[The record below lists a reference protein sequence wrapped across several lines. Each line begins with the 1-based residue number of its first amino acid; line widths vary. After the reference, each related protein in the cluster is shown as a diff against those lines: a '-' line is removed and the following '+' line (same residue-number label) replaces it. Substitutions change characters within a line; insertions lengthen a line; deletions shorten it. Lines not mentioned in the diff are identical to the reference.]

1 MERVTA
7 CTFDCPDTCSL
18 CVEKDTA
25 GRIHIRG
32 NPDHPFTAGFTCAKI
47 RSYVRRLSNPQRITR
62 PLLRKGAQW
71 QPISWPEALG
81 RCAEAVRNC
90 RQEPASILHIQGGG
104 AMGVLQLVPKLFFAT
119 LGSSTVRGS
128 LCDNAGIEAC
138 IADFGSLQSNDI
150 TDLLHADRIVNWGKD
165 LSRYSVHLAALIK
178 KARKQGTRV
187 LTISPGG
194 DGNPPY
200 SDLSIRIR
208 PGTDRF
214 LAAAV
219 MRRLLD
225 HDRIT
230 ASIVETTGNWP
241 AFRELLG
248 AWTVEELLRRC
259 DVSPADL
266 ERLYAFY
273 TEAGTTAT
281 LIGWGLQRYVCGGEN
296 VRFINA
302 LALLSGN
309 IGRSGGGSYFNIG
322 SLRNF
327 NRSWATPTAAS
338 ERRTFLLPNL
348 GRELSQ
354 ARAPA
359 IRMAWINGSNVVN
372 QAPGSTSTA
381 QALREIP
388 FKVVVDAFMTDTARL
403 ADLILPCALLFEKED
418 LVGSYLHNYVNR
430 VQAVLE
436 PPGEARSDHWILA
449 ELGSR
454 LDPPIA
460 LPTVQACLEAA
471 VDSPYLDTSLEALTA
486 AGFVRAK
493 RPSVVYTKLRFDH
506 ADGRYRFP
514 ATLHTEPP
522 APDGYPLRLLT
533 LIRRKAIHSQML
545 PEDQQSPPTVWVSPQ
560 NPDLPGIR
568 DDRKTYLVS
577 PLGRLRVKVQTDP
590 RLHPDVVVYRRGD
603 WIQCGGGANQLIA
616 SRVTDLGEGA
626 AFYSQYVRLEN

>member
-1 MERVTA
+1 
-7 CTFDCPDTCSL
+7 
-18 CVEKDTA
+18 
-25 GRIHIRG
+25 
-32 NPDHPFTAGFTCAKI
+32 
-47 RSYVRRLSNPQRITR
+47 
-62 PLLRKGAQW
+62 
-71 QPISWPEALG
+71 
-81 RCAEAVRNC
+81 
-90 RQEPASILHIQGGG
+90 
-104 AMGVLQLVPKLFFAT
+104 
-119 LGSSTVRGS
+119 
-128 LCDNAGIEAC
+128 
-138 IADFGSLQSNDI
+138 
-150 TDLLHADRIVNWGKD
+150 
-165 LSRYSVHLAALIK
+165 
-178 KARKQGTRV
+178 
-187 LTISPGG
+187 
-194 DGNPPY
+194 
-200 SDLSIRIR
+200 
-208 PGTDRF
+208 
-214 LAAAV
+214 
-219 MRRLLD
+219 
-225 HDRIT
+225 
-230 ASIVETTGNWP
+230 
-241 AFRELLG
+241 
-248 AWTVEELLRRC
+248 
-259 DVSPADL
+259 
-266 ERLYAFY
+266 
-273 TEAGTTAT
+273 
-281 LIGWGLQRYVCGGEN
+281 
-296 VRFINA
+296 
-302 LALLSGN
+302 
-309 IGRSGGGSYFNIG
+309 
-322 SLRNF
+322 
-327 NRSWATPTAAS
+327 
-338 ERRTFLLPNL
+338 
-348 GRELSQ
+348 
-354 ARAPA
+354 
-359 IRMAWINGSNVVN
+359 MAWINGSNVVN

-493 RPSVVYTKLRFDH
+493 RPSVVYTNLRFDH

-560 NPDLPGIR
+560 NPDLLGIR

-577 PLGRLRVKVQTDP
+577 PLGRLQVKVQTDP